1 MNKIKSNFLIFQ
13 KKLSEVLLVFLKYLF
28 LFIFAFFLIL
38 PFYWMLNIALQKES
52 STISYFPINFTFEN
66 FIGFF
71 KSSRLEFFSA
81 FFKTIGIVLV
91 STLLGCFISVITAF
105 ALSIL
110 EFKTKKIVF
119 GVFLMTTMVTTE
131 SMFLTNY
138 QTFANLGLVDSG
150 TGSKIPGGVYF
161 ALILP
166 FLVNVV
172 HIFLLIQ
179 NIKKIP
185 KELYLSA
192 KIDGS
197 SDFKFL
203 YKILIPLLKNNLINI
218 FIFSAVAAWNAYLW
232 PSLVG
237 GKTLTVLVRKTFSSE
252 IKETLLHQQ
261 MAAITLITIPLILL
275 FVVCKKYVL
284 EGRLN
289 SGIKG

>member
-1 MNKIKSNFLIFQ
+1 M
-13 KKLSEVLLVFLKYLF
+13 
-28 LFIFAFFLIL
+28 
-38 PFYWMLNIALQKES
+38 
-52 STISYFPINFTFEN
+52 
-66 FIGFF
+66 
-71 KSSRLEFFSA
+71 
-81 FFKTIGIVLV
+81 V

-179 NIKKIP
+179 NIKKFQKNYIYQL
-185 KELYLSA
+185 KLMVVVILSFYT
-192 KIDGS
+192 KS
-197 SDFKFL
+197 
-203 YKILIPLLKNNLINI
+203 
-218 FIFSAVAAWNAYLW
+218 
-232 PSLVG
+232 
-237 GKTLTVLVRKTFSSE
+237 
-252 IKETLLHQQ
+252 
-261 MAAITLITIPLILL
+261 
-275 FVVCKKYVL
+275 
-284 EGRLN
+284 
-289 SGIKG
+289 